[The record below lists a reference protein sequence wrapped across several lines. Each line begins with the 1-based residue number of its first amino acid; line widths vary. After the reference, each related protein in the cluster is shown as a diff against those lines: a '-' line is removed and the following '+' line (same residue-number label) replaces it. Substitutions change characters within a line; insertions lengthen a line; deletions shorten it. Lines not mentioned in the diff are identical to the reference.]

1 MLPPPIINQSHLSK
15 FSKLIFVSNVFYLVG
30 LIVMIVIFIL
40 KIINI
45 IIVFMIVILKI
56 LKIMINIV
64 KIIIVMIIV
73 RLPDPPTMARCKGG
87 GERVAS
93 NKGVGTGFAFDHMS
107 T

>member
-40 KIINI
+40 KI
-45 IIVFMIVILKI
+45 
-56 LKIMINIV
+56 LKIMINIVIIAMIIVIHKIV

-87 GERVAS
+87 GEGAAS
-93 NKGVGTGFAFDHMS
+93 HEGDHDLVLYV
-107 T
+107 